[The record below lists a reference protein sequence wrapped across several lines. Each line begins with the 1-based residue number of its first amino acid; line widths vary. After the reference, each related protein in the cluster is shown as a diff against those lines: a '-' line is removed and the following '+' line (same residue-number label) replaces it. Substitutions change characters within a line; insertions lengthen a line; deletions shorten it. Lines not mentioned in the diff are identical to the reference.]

1 MIFQID
7 SKNEL
12 DVCNTSAFEQVFWKT
27 KTFFKKLEYRFLTV
41 KALRLK
47 ALAFQ
52 KPIILIPT
60 GISEANLRQIEW

>member
-1 MIFQID
+1 MIFPID

-27 KTFFKKLEYRFLTV
+27 KPFFKKLEYRFLTV

-47 ALAFQ
+47 AHHFDTKLAHQ
-52 KPIILIPT
+52 KPIL
-60 GISEANLRQIEW
+60 GQIEW